1 MRFQDVLGQEYLK
14 KHLITTADNKRI
26 PHAQLFVGKAGSGTL
41 PMALAYA
48 RYVLC
53 GTNNAACDVKFDAY
67 SHPDLHFVY
76 PTIAGKDDFSDLF
89 REFLKENPYG
99 TLFDWYKKTGDL
111 GKQAEI
117 RVGVV
122 QNIIKSTYLKS
133 YEGGYR
139 VFIIWEA
146 DKMNVT
152 TANKLLKI
160 IEEPPKN
167 TLILLTT
174 EDLGAIL
181 QTIRSRCQI
190 LYLNQLP
197 EETIANALIDK
208 FNTSLEEA
216 KLIAHQSQ
224 GSYTKALELVHQE
237 ADDSFDNWFVEWVR
251 TAFKA
256 KGTPAIIIPLLEWSE
271 KISKEKIEIQKR
283 FLEYCIEVFRQ
294 AMLLNYQAE
303 SLVYLHPKVQGFE
316 LKKFAKFVNSKNI
329 ENIYKELSE
338 AIYHIERNGNAKMI
352 FSDLS
357 IKLTRLIHQS

>member
-41 PMALAYA
+41 AMALAYA

-53 GTNNAACDVKFDAY
+53 GTDNVACNMKVDAY
-67 SHPDLHFVY
+67 SHPDLHFVF
-76 PTIAGKDDFSDLF
+76 PTIAGKEDFQDLF
-89 REFLKENPYG
+89 REFLKETPYG
-99 TLFDWYKKTGDL
+99 TLFDWYKKIGEL
-111 GKQAEI
+111 GKQGEI

-139 VFIIWEA
+139 IFIIWEA
-146 DKMNVT
+146 DKMNVA

-167 TLILLTT
+167 TLIILTT

-197 EETIANALIDK
+197 EQVIAKELNGR
-208 FNTSLEEA
+208 FNISEEEA
-216 KLIAHQSQ
+216 QLIAHQSQ

-237 ADDSFDNWFVEWVR
+237 EDNSFDNWFVEWVR

-256 KGTPAIIIPLLEWSE
+256 KGTPSTIIALMDWSE
-271 KISKEKIEIQKR
+271 KLSKEKIEVQKR

-294 AMLLNYQAE
+294 AMLLNYQAT

-316 LKKFAKFVNSKNI
+316 LSKFAKFVNSNNI
-329 ENIYKELSE
+329 ESIYKELSQ

-352 FSDLS
+352 FTDLS
-357 IKLTRLIHQS
+357 IKLTRLIHQN